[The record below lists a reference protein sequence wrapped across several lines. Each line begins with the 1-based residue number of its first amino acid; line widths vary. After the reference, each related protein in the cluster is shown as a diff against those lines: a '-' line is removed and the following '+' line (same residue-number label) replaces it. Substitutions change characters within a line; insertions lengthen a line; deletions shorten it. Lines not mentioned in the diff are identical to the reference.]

1 MMPPDH
7 HLVAHERWSDV
18 LDAMADP
25 LRAADAL
32 ALPDDLGPL
41 PAELVQRAAA
51 ILEQQLMAMD
61 LLAEQR
67 DQVADEL
74 ASLARSRGPRTSS
87 ARSSAAEGASTF
99 GTTL

>member
-1 MMPPDH
+1 MMPPDDR
-7 HLVAHERWSDV
+7 VVTQERWSDV

-51 ILEQQLMAMD
+51 ILEQQLIAMD

-74 ASLARSRGPRTSS
+74 ASLTRSRGPRTSS
-87 ARSSAAEGASTF
+87 SRSGVAEGGSTF